1 MNGGKFLVSQQ
12 LGSTHPASPK
22 NSTPTHELACSSL
35 RDICQPNPLICRPKF
50 HCLPCSCRYVARGG
64 VVVDRYSDTDGCSL
78 LCGGEDIGN
87 SDIYVSERECAQFSK
102 AEVYSFAQAYKVE
115 NMSGGGGVDG
125 EVDCRRRQGS
135 GDLPRLFFLWRR
147 NLGMFEL
154 SGRARG
160 KAFGKASH
168 RTSIPFVGKDHEKCG
183 TEVKV
188 MHFILQ

>member
-1 MNGGKFLVSQQ
+1 M
-12 LGSTHPASPK
+12 
-22 NSTPTHELACSSL
+22 
-35 RDICQPNPLICRPKF
+35 
-50 HCLPCSCRYVARGG
+50 
-64 VVVDRYSDTDGCSL
+64 
-78 LCGGEDIGN
+78 
-87 SDIYVSERECAQFSK
+87 CAILK
-102 AEVYSFAQAYKVE
+102 AEVCFLAQAYKVE
-115 NMSGGGGVDG
+115 NISGGGGVDG
-125 EVDCRRRQGS
+125 EVYCRRLDS